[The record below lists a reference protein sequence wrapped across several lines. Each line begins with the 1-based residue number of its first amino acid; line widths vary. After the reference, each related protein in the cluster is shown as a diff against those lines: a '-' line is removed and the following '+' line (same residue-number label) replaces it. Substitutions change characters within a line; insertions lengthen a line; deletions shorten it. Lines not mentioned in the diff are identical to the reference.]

1 MLMFKRL
8 LNEYTILKS
17 IKTLRTPF
25 WTFNSGTRYSFINA
39 GKTVK
44 GAQVSATI
52 AIKIN
57 LRVSKKTYIYK
68 YRKLI
73 MNIVSIYL

>member
-1 MLMFKRL
+1 MLNQL
-8 LNEYTILKS
+8 LKMNINIKMNK
-17 IKTLRTPF
+17 KTLRTPF

-52 AIKIN
+52 AIKIEFC
-57 LRVSKKTYIYK
+57 VKKYI
-68 YRKLI
+68 
-73 MNIVSIYL
+73 